1 MKKRISSAPSG
12 IPMLILSMALI
23 LICLTSNSQDGKNYE
38 YNRNILFLENW
49 KYHGSNDPMDASPV
63 NYRDKSWETVD
74 LPHSWVT
81 ATQNRNLKFSNAW
94 YRSSFEI
101 DKIEKGQQVFLF
113 FERVSIN
120 SSVYV
125 NGKIVGTHKGA
136 MNAFIFNI
144 TDYLS
149 NRNTNTVAVKVS
161 NEMDLQAM
169 PSNYAGGILGQVKV
183 IVTPEVHIDQT
194 FYASSGIFITPTEVS
209 PEKVEFSIHTHVQN
223 AGTTD
228 KTIKVNQFVVRAAN
242 DLGRAARR
250 ACRIR
255 SLPR

>member
-23 LICLTSNSQDGKNYE
+23 LICLPSNSQDGNNYD
-38 YNRNILFLENW
+38 YKRKILFLEYW
-49 KYHGSNDPMDASPV
+49 KFHGSNDPIYASTV
-63 NYRDKSWETVD
+63 TYKDNNWETVD

-120 SSVYV
+120 SEVYV
-125 NGKIVGTHKGA
+125 NGKSVGMHKGA

-144 TDYLS
+144 KES
-149 NRNTNTVAVKVS
+149 K
-161 NEMDLQAM
+161 
-169 PSNYAGGILGQVKV
+169 
-183 IVTPEVHIDQT
+183 
-194 FYASSGIFITPTEVS
+194 
-209 PEKVEFSIHTHVQN
+209 
-223 AGTTD
+223 
-228 KTIKVNQFVVRAAN
+228 
-242 DLGRAARR
+242 
-250 ACRIR
+250 
-255 SLPR
+255 